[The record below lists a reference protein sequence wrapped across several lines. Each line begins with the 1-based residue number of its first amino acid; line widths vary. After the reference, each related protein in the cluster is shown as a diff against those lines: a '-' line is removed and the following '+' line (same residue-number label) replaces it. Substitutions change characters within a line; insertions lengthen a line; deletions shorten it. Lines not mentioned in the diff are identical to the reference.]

1 MPAFTPTLDGNAVFG
16 VAVNFT
22 AMPNPPSIQRD
33 AYPGLNGQVSQF
45 LGTRGGRIR
54 VTGRYVEFDVPTV
67 NNDLATLI
75 SYQDG
80 IARTIVDCEG
90 NAYFNCILAHVLPP
104 KPAVPCPAVGGW
116 LKEYTVEFD
125 VLSG

>member
-1 MPAFTPTLDGNAVFG
+1 MPFQTPTLGGNPIFGTAVRFD
-16 VAVNFT
+16 VH
-22 AMPNPPSIQRD
+22 PNAAAIQRD

-54 VTGRYVEFDVPTV
+54 VTGEMIDVDIPSV
-67 NNDLATLI
+67 NNDLQVI
-75 SYQDG
+75 VSYNDG
-80 IARTIVDCEG
+80 VARTLVDCEG
-90 NAYFNCILAHVLPP
+90 NAYFNVIM
-104 KPAVPCPAVGGW
+104 AVPPHPKAAVPAAGGGW

>member
-1 MPAFTPTLDGNAVFG
+1 MPFFTPNYGGQPIFG
-16 VAVNFT
+16 TAVNFT
-22 AMPNPPSIQRD
+22 IMPYPPAIQRD
-33 AYPGLNGQVSQF
+33 AYAGLNGQVSQF

-54 VTGRYVEFDVPTV
+54 VTGRFVDVDVVAV
-67 NNDLATLI
+67 NNDLANLI

-80 IARTIVDCEG
+80 VARTVVDCEG
-90 NAYFNCILAHVLPP
+90 NAYLNCILAHVLPP
-104 KPAVPCPAVGGW
+104 KPAVPCPAVDGW